1 MGHLDVRVVRQ
12 LKRGKFSKNRRRREF
27 ADARRVLTASS
38 RLEGSTDAAAA
49 ALQELRAPNPTSH
62 SRGWRQDCR
71 SSTRKTRCI
80 FLKGL
85 DGGGVVE

>member
-1 MGHLDVRVVRQ
+1 VRVVRQ

-27 ADARRVLTASS
+27 VDARHVLTASS
-38 RLEGSTDAAAA
+38 RLEGSTDAATA
-49 ALQELRAPNPTSH
+49 ALQELRRA
-62 SRGWRQDCR
+62 QDCR
-71 SSTRKTRCI
+71 LSTRKTRCI